1 MNKLRPILILV
12 AVLLLGVWAYKLS
25 TKAPDNS
32 KLSSEALK
40 DFAVNDT
47 AAVDKIVMTDTEG
60 NKGVTLFRNEDK
72 SWSSETFDCIQQHL
86 VETILM
92 TFKNIK
98 VKSPVPKNGIETVNK
113 NLTTH
118 HKKVEIFQKGELVKT
133 WYVGQPTPDQYGT
146 YMLLKDPEKGKSPEP
161 FIMYLPNMFGNLET
175 RFITNPLEFECTGV
189 FNYDVANIKSIEVQT
204 PDTAQYNFKIDVI
217 DDNLFSLTSN
227 GEEVDKF
234 DTSNVRAYLLNFRKI
249 HFEQHNY
256 LTDNEAGDSIKSQT
270 PWFIF
275 KVTDNKGDVNEVRT
289 FKKHMMFEKYD
300 YDGNL
305 IEWDR
310 DRLWVQLRDGRLV
323 VGQFHVFDKILYDLR
338 LFDRRE
344 EPTF

>member
-1 MNKLRPILILV
+1 MAVVGTLNDGFILDILQ
-12 AVLLLGVWAYKLS
+12 
-25 TKAPDNS
+25 DN
-32 KLSSEALK
+32 
-40 DFAVNDT
+40 
-47 AAVDKIVMTDTEG
+47 AA
-60 NKGVTLFRNEDK
+60 
-72 SWSSETFDCIQQHL
+72 Q
-86 VETILM
+86 ETI
-92 TFKNIK
+92 TIAA
-98 VKSPVPKNGIETVNK
+98 
-113 NLTTH
+113 
-118 HKKVEIFQKGELVKT
+118 
-133 WYVGQPTPDQYGT
+133 
-146 YMLLKDPEKGKSPEP
+146 
-161 FIMYLPNMFGNLET
+161 GN
-175 RFITNPLEFECTGV
+175 
-189 FNYDVANIKSIEVQT
+189 VANDYSFFNSPRGYIIKSIEVQT

-217 DDNLFSLTSN
+217 DDNLFSLASN
-227 GEEVDKF
+227 GVEVDKF

-289 FKKHMMFEKYD
+289 FKKHMMYEKYD

-310 DRLWVQLRDGRLV
+310 DRLWVELRDGRLV

-344 EPTF
+344 GSAL